1 MDLIEKERNEYE
13 KSSELILKENKKNRI
28 KRIIS
33 VLPSTAIGGFIGYSQ
48 DSWPLGFV
56 FGALT
61 YQVATTN
68 LSTMNLFD
76 TIKPNRF
83 LENLREGFKLLRGK
97 DTFEDN
103 IDYIQKHIQDIPEDK
118 YFEKKYAEKT
128 LENHYNQN
136 LEGLI
141 ELLDESRQFNYS
153 ISAIEKLS
161 YKTLAKLRINRIERA
176 GTVDFEK
183 NLDYGVRLYIGGL
196 LDESLDVLRLNIE
209 KGNDEAVLN
218 SCCILGQIL
227 ENENIEGSEEVFRT
241 AIEKIKRS
249 KKSLVEKGSNEIYL
263 SDSDLA
269 NRLFIFKIG
278 KNSEEIIQDYI
289 KTEFI
294 YSFFEDTKNKFVRP
308 IKLLE
313 VDGEVFSITKNV
325 GNFDLKDYLDLKHY
339 EEGKEIIK
347 TSLENLL
354 LLQLKSN
361 KSISDTMNLFDNQ
374 NFKKKLDKKYS
385 DTIVEKLNFLFID
398 SRECWKSIVHG
409 DLHPGNIVLN
419 RKGDPCIIDF
429 EKSKI
434 GLPYM
439 DPITLIDNYSCLNVF
454 EGFEDKKNQLET
466 YCKNAFDSGIVD
478 SFEKSMKYGHILG
491 ILENLRLC
499 SLSEKFAGKKL
510 ELAKKHH
517 MDCCKS
523 HFEEL
528 EDIYEGGKLEKLRD
542 LGNYLFDGR

>member
-218 SCCILGQIL
+218 SCCILG
-227 ENENIEGSEEVFRT
+227 R
-241 AIEKIKRS
+241 
-249 KKSLVEKGSNEIYL
+249 Y
-263 SDSDLA
+263 
-269 NRLFIFKIG
+269 
-278 KNSEEIIQDYI
+278 
-289 KTEFI
+289 
-294 YSFFEDTKNKFVRP
+294 
-308 IKLLE
+308 
-313 VDGEVFSITKNV
+313 
-325 GNFDLKDYLDLKHY
+325 
-339 EEGKEIIK
+339 
-347 TSLENLL
+347 
-354 LLQLKSN
+354 
-361 KSISDTMNLFDNQ
+361 
-374 NFKKKLDKKYS
+374 
-385 DTIVEKLNFLFID
+385 
-398 SRECWKSIVHG
+398 
-409 DLHPGNIVLN
+409 
-419 RKGDPCIIDF
+419 
-429 EKSKI
+429 
-434 GLPYM
+434 
-439 DPITLIDNYSCLNVF
+439 
-454 EGFEDKKNQLET
+454 
-466 YCKNAFDSGIVD
+466 
-478 SFEKSMKYGHILG
+478 
-491 ILENLRLC
+491 
-499 SLSEKFAGKKL
+499 
-510 ELAKKHH
+510 
-517 MDCCKS
+517 
-523 HFEEL
+523 
-528 EDIYEGGKLEKLRD
+528 
-542 LGNYLFDGR
+542 